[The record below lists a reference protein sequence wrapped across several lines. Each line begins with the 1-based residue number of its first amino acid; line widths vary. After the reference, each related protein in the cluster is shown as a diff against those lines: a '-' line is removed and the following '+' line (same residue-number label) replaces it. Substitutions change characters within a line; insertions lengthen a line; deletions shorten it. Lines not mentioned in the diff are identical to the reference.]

1 MVASQAAMEQ
11 SPEGIVMEM
20 SADMEAHAAAGD
32 WERVEDL
39 AVRIRSAVMAVP
51 ESQRREALLA
61 VRRSMEHVQTAAH
74 DARSDVTEKLS
85 AIRRGKDATRAYA
98 GTD

>member
-1 MVASQAAMEQ
+1 MEHAPGDIVLEMSAAME
-11 SPEGIVMEM
+11 M
-20 SADMEAHAAAGD
+20 HAASGD
-32 WERVEDL
+32 WEIVEEL

-61 VRRSMEHVQTAAH
+61 VRRSMEQVQSLAH